1 MPRKEITMENKNIL
15 GLEERVSYDLM
26 ALYESYGYKKYK
38 MSKFEEYDL
47 YLENKN
53 FLKSENVIAFND
65 PTGKLMALK
74 PDVTLSIAKNTET
87 GELSRK
93 LFYSEHVYRVS
104 GNMHEFKEIP
114 QIGLEFIGCVDTYS
128 LCEVLMLAKASLC
141 AISESYVLDVSH
153 MGLVIGLLDETGL
166 PYDIRE
172 EISAC
177 IGTKNTPEIEKIC
190 KKFGVDADLSEKL
203 CTLAS
208 LYGSVEKVLP
218 KAKAL
223 VVNDTTAAAVN
234 ELSEICEVLKASGE
248 QKNIN
253 IDFSVVSDMNYYNG
267 ITFRG
272 YIENIP
278 GSILSGGRY
287 DNLLRRMGKNAG
299 AVGFAVYLDL
309 LSYLDKNNSDYD
321 VDVLLVYDEKTPA
334 SDVLSVAK
342 KLISEGK
349 TVRVSP
355 TEEINIK
362 YNRRMAIGFAEGR
375 DGK

>member
-1 MPRKEITMENKNIL
+1 MENKNIL

-74 PDVTLSIAKNTET
+74 PDVTLSIAKNTDEN
-87 GELSRK
+87 EKSRK

-128 LCEVLMLAKASLC
+128 LTEVLMLAKRSLC
-141 AISESYVLDVSH
+141 AISESFVLDISH

-166 PYDIRE
+166 PYDVRE

-190 KKFGVDADLSEKL
+190 KRYGVNALLYEKL

-272 YIENIP
+272 YIENVP

-309 LSYLDKNNSDYD
+309 LSYLDKNNNDYD
-321 VDVLLVYDEKTPA
+321 VDVLLVYDKKTPA
-334 SDVLSVAK
+334 SDVLSVANQ
-342 KLISEGK
+342 LISEGK

-355 TEEINIK
+355 TEDINIK
-362 YNRRMAIGFAEGR
+362 YKRRMAIGFAEGS

>member
-1 MPRKEITMENKNIL
+1 MENKNIL

-74 PDVTLSIAKNTET
+74 PDVTLSIAKNTE
-87 GELSRK
+87 ENEKSRK

-104 GNMHEFKEIP
+104 GNMNEFKEMA
-114 QIGLEFIGCVDTYS
+114 QIGLEFIGEVDTYS
-128 LCEVLMLAKASLC
+128 LSEVLLLAKKSL
-141 AISESYVLDVSH
+141 ARISSSYVLDISH

-166 PYDIRE
+166 AFDVRE
-172 EISAC
+172 EISLC
-177 IGTKNTPEIEKIC
+177 IGTKNAPEIKKIC
-190 KKFGVDADLSEKL
+190 EKYSVDSSLCEKL
-203 CTLAS
+203 CALAT

-223 VVNDTTAAAVN
+223 VVNETTAAAVS
-234 ELSEICEVLKASGE
+234 ELDNICSVITACGE
-248 QKNIN
+248 DKNVN
-253 IDFSVVSDMNYYNG
+253 IDFSVVNDMSYYNG

-272 YIENIP
+272 YIENVP

-287 DNLLRRMGKNAG
+287 DNLLVKMGKNTG

-309 LSYLDKNNSDYD
+309 LSYLDKSSDEYD
-321 VDVLLVYDEKTPA
+321 VDVLLVYDANTPA
-334 SDVLSVAK
+334 SEVVRVAN
-342 KLISEGK
+342 KLIAEGK
-349 TVRVSP
+349 TVRTSATDLVSV
-355 TEEINIK
+355 K
-362 YNRRMAIGFAEGR
+362 YKTLQRMGLVKGS

>member
-1 MPRKEITMENKNIL
+1 MDSKNVL
-15 GLEERVSYDLM
+15 GLEEQVSFNLM
-26 ALYESYGYKKYK
+26 ELYESYGYKKYK

-74 PDVTLSIAKNTET
+74 PDVTLSIAKNTDEN
-87 GELSRK
+87 ECSRK

-114 QIGLEFIGCVDTYS
+114 QIGLEFIGNVDTYS
-128 LCEVLMLAKASLC
+128 LCEVIMLAKKSLE
-141 AISESYVLDVSH
+141 AISESYVLDISH
-153 MGLVIGLLDETGL
+153 MGLVIGLLNETGL
-166 PYDIRE
+166 PYDVRE

-177 IGTKNTPEIEKIC
+177 IGTKNSPEIEKIC
-190 KKFGVDADLSEKL
+190 TKYGVSTELCEKL

-218 KAKAL
+218 KAKTL
-223 VVNDTTAAAVN
+223 VVNDITAAAVN
-234 ELSEICEVLKASGE
+234 ELSTLCEVLSACGE
-248 QKNIN
+248 QDRIN

-272 YIENIP
+272 YIESVP

-287 DNLLRRMGKNAG
+287 DNLLIKMGKNTG

-309 LSYLDKNNSDYD
+309 LSYLDKTGDGFD

-334 SDVLSVAK
+334 SAVFSAANE
-342 KLISEGK
+342 LINEGK
-349 TVRVSP
+349 TVRVSS
-355 TEEINIK
+355 TDRINIK
-362 YNRRMAIGFAEGR
+362 YRSRICIGYVEGR

>member
-1 MPRKEITMENKNIL
+1 MENKNIL

-74 PDVTLSIAKNTET
+74 PDVTLSIAKNTEE
-87 GELSRK
+87 GEQSRK

-114 QIGLEFIGCVDTYS
+114 QIGLEFIGNVDTYS
-128 LCEVLMLAKASLC
+128 MAEVLILAKNSL
-141 AISESYVLDVSH
+141 AVISGAYVLDISH

-166 PYDIRE
+166 PYDVRE
-172 EISAC
+172 DISVC

-190 KKFGVDADLSEKL
+190 KKHSIGQSLCEKL

-218 KAKAL
+218 KAKTL
-223 VVNDTTAAAVN
+223 VVNDITAAAVE
-234 ELSEICEVLKASGE
+234 ELSALCEVLYAAGE
-248 QKNIN
+248 QERIN

-272 YIENIP
+272 YIENVP

-287 DNLLRRMGKNAG
+287 DNLLIKMGKNTK

-309 LSYLDKNNSDYD
+309 LSYLDKSGDEYD
-321 VDVLLVYDEKTPA
+321 VDVLLVYDENTPA
-334 SDVLSVAK
+334 EAVVSVVK
-342 KLISEGK
+342 KLIAEGK
-349 TVRVSP
+349 TVRASSADN
-355 TEEINIK
+355 IGIK
-362 YNRRMAIGFAEGR
+362 YKSLQKIGFAEGR

>member
-1 MPRKEITMENKNIL
+1 MENKNIL

-141 AISESYVLDVSH
+141 TISESYVLDVSH

-190 KKFGVDADLSEKL
+190 KKFGVNADLCEKL

-234 ELSEICEVLKASGE
+234 ELSELCEVLKASGE

-309 LSYLDKNNSDYD
+309 LSYLDKNNNDYD

-349 TVRVSP
+349 TVRVSS
-355 TEEINIK
+355 TENINVK
-362 YNRRMAIGFAEGR
+362 YKSLVTAEGS

>member
-1 MPRKEITMENKNIL
+1 MENKNIL
-15 GLEERVSYDLM
+15 GLEDKVSYDLM
-26 ALYESYGYKKYK
+26 ALYEEYGYKKYK

-74 PDVTLSIAKNTET
+74 PDVTLSIAKNTDT
-87 GELSRK
+87 GEQSRK

-114 QIGLEFIGCVDTYS
+114 QIGLEFIGAVDTYS
-128 LCEVLMLAKASLC
+128 LCEVLMLAKRSLA
-141 AISESYVLDVSH
+141 AISDSYVLDISH

-166 PYDIRE
+166 PFDVRE

-190 KKFGVDADLSEKL
+190 KKYGVGDDLSLKL
-203 CTLAS
+203 CRLAS
-208 LYGSVEKVLP
+208 LYGSVENVLP
-218 KAKAL
+218 EAREL
-223 VVNDTTAAAVN
+223 MVNDTTAAAIN
-234 ELSEICEVLKASGE
+234 ELSAICEVLNSCSE

-272 YIENIP
+272 YVENVP

-287 DNLLRRMGKNAG
+287 DNLLRKMGKNAG

-309 LSYLDKNNSDYD
+309 LSYLDKSNDEYD
-321 VDVLLVYDEKTPA
+321 VDVLLLYDEKTPA
-334 SDVLSVAK
+334 ATVVAK
-342 KLISEGK
+342 AKELIAENK
-349 TVRVSP
+349 TVRVSSV
-355 TEEINIK
+355 ENVNIK
-362 YNRRMAIGFAEGR
+362 YKNLVTVEGAT
-375 DGK
+375 KSE

>member
-1 MPRKEITMENKNIL
+1 MEIKNVL
-15 GLEERVSYDLM
+15 GLEEQVSYNLM

-74 PDVTLSIAKNTET
+74 PDVTLSIAKNTDEN
-87 GELSRK
+87 EQSRK

-114 QIGLEFIGCVDTYS
+114 QIGLELIGMVDTYS
-128 LCEVLMLAKASLC
+128 LSEVLILAKASLKTINE
-141 AISESYVLDVSH
+141 AYVLDISH

-190 KKFGVDADLSEKL
+190 KRFGVDPDLYGKL

-218 KAKAL
+218 KAKTL

-234 ELSEICEVLKASGE
+234 ELSELCEVLKASGE

-272 YIENIP
+272 YIENVP

-309 LSYLDKNNSDYD
+309 LSYLDKNNNDYD

-334 SDVLSVAK
+334 SDVLSVANQ
-342 KLISEGK
+342 LISEGK

-355 TEEINIK
+355 TKDINIK
-362 YNRRMAIGFAEGR
+362 YKRKMVIGFAEGS
-375 DGK
+375 DSI